1 MGPSRRFAPVIAA
14 WDIFPA
20 FPEMDSTPA
29 TSPPD
34 PLLGTTVGSFR
45 IVRRIGHGG
54 MGSVYLGEQTL
65 IGSKVAVKVLHE
77 HLASDASLVQRF
89 YAEARAVNLI
99 GHPNIVNIFD
109 MNVVPPRRYYLIMEY
124 LEGEP
129 LSAAPAAPM
138 APERALPILIQVC
151 QALQAAHARGV
162 VHRDLKPENIFLCR
176 RDGPPFVKILDFG
189 IAKLFGGEMQ
199 EGHDPRRL
207 DRRHARVHGPR
218 AGRRRRARRPRR
230 HLRAR
235 GHRLPAGHRP
245 ATLHR
250 GRSDR
255 RPARAPR
262 HALPSPPRAEP
273 PGERGVVRGH
283 PRRAGASGARTGSR
297 MPTRSGPRSSGPS
310 PAPPRATPLFR
321 AGAAAPAS
329 ATPRVPTPH
338 VTHAPAPSSVARR
351 RLASGASLL
360 IDGVPRAVDLRDLSR
375 AGVYACVPEPLPAL
389 FTRVQV
395 SLEHPAGALT
405 PAEVVRQVP
414 ELQARAWGFAAGVAL
429 QFLEPAPPFRE
440 AVSRRLRG
448 LAPLA
453 ASGSGD
459 PVVERILARARTAPG
474 DPTCASALPRDAEFD
489 DIRCAL
495 ARAADRARGHRGS
508 GAPTPVSRTRRGGCS
523 AKLNE
528 TIERIATPARR
539 VETDAEAG
547 NFRGVARCISSGLTV
562 TVLEQYRARFLGR
575 HPGAGAKAHV
585 QAAAARGFESSGQ
598 RVQALEAY
606 ERALEMDP
614 LNLALL
620 QRYWRCAS
628 AEAPGHEELPPLHAA
643 PRAGSPRRDR
653 LRPGESASLA
663 PA

>member
-1 MGPSRRFAPVIAA
+1 MS
-14 WDIFPA
+14 
-20 FPEMDSTPA
+20 STPA
-29 TSPPD
+29 TSAPD

-45 IVRRIGHGG
+45 LVRRIGHGG

-129 LSAAPAAPM
+129 LSSAPAAPM

-199 EGHDPRRL
+199 GGMTHAGWIVGTPEYMAPEQGAGETLDGRADLYALGVISYRL
-207 DRRHARVHGPR
+207 ATG
-218 AGRRRRARRPRR
+218 
-230 HLRAR
+230 
-235 GHRLPAGHRP
+235 RLPFTGGGVTGILLAHRDTP
-245 ATLHR
+245 PVPPQQLNPRVSTAWSDAILTALAKNR
-250 GRSDR
+250 EDRFPDADAFRS
-255 RPARAPR
+255 ALERALTR
-262 HALPSPPRAEP
+262 SAASS
-273 PGERGVVRGH
+273 GD
-283 PRRAGASGARTGSR
+283 SGATG
-297 MPTRSGPRSSGPS
+297 
-310 PAPPRATPLFR
+310 APES
-321 AGAAAPAS
+321 APA
-329 ATPRVPTPH
+329 PRVPTPH
-338 VTHAPAPSSVARR
+338 VTHVPAPTTSPAPTP
-351 RLASGASLL
+351 ASFRGTLL
-360 IDGVPRAVDLRDLSR
+360 IDGAPRAVDLRDLSR

-395 SLEHPAGALT
+395 SLENPPGALT

-440 AVSRRLRG
+440 AVSRRLKG
-448 LAPLA
+448 LAPLSSIA
-453 ASGSGD
+453 ATD
-459 PVVERILARARTAPG
+459 PGAERVLTRARTAPT
-474 DPTCASALPRDAEFD
+474 DPYARLGLPPDAEFD
-489 DIRCAL
+489 DIRSRWREL
-495 ARAADRARGHRGS
+495 RAELEGIQTRGS
-508 GAPTPVSRTRRGGCS
+508 HGQQDEARRLL

-528 TIERIATPARR
+528 SVERISSPSRR
-539 VETDAEAG
+539 METDAEAG

-562 TVLEQYRARFLGR
+562 TVLEEHRARFLTR
-575 HPGAGAKAHV
+575 HPGADARAHV
-585 QAAAARGFESSGQ
+585 QAAAARGFESSGH
-598 RVQALEAY
+598 RTQALEAY

-614 LNLALL
+614 LNLGLQQRFWALR
-620 QRYWRCAS
+620 QR
-628 AEAPGHEELPPLHAA
+628 
-643 PRAGSPRRDR
+643 GS
-653 LRPGESASLA
+653 
-663 PA
+663 

>member
-1 MGPSRRFAPVIAA
+1 
-14 WDIFPA
+14 
-20 FPEMDSTPA
+20 MDSTPA
-29 TSPPD
+29 TSPSD

-45 IVRRIGHGG
+45 LVRRIGHGG

-129 LSAAPAAPM
+129 LSAAPAGPM
-138 APERALPILIQVC
+138 PPEQALPILIQVC

-199 EGHDPRRL
+199 EGMTHAGWIVGTPEYMAPEQGSGGALDGRADLYALGVIAYRL
-207 DRRHARVHGPR
+207 ATG
-218 AGRRRRARRPRR
+218 
-230 HLRAR
+230 
-235 GHRLPAGHRP
+235 RLPFSGGGVTGVLLAHRDTP
-245 ATLHR
+245 
-250 GRSDR
+250 
-255 RPARAPR
+255 PI
-262 HALPSPPRAEP
+262 PPRELNPRVSEAWSEAIL
-273 PGERGVVRGH
+273 GALAKQREQRFADADAFRAALER
-283 PRRAGASGARTGSR
+283 ALARTAASN
-297 MPTRSGPRSSGPS
+297 
-310 PAPPRATPLFR
+310 TP
-321 AGAAAPAS
+321 AAAPGAAPTAT

-338 VTHAPAPSSVARR
+338 VTHAPPSSPAPAPVSFR
-351 RLASGASLL
+351 GTLL
-360 IDGVPRAVDLRDLSR
+360 IDGFSKAVDLRDLSR

-395 SLEHPAGALT
+395 SLEVPAGALT

-414 ELQARAWGFAAGVAL
+414 ELQARAWGFAPGVAL
-429 QFLEPAPPFRE
+429 QFLEPPAPFRE

-453 ASGSGD
+453 TSPSGD
-459 PVVERILARARTAPG
+459 PGVERLLARARTAP
-474 DPTCASALPRDAEFD
+474 PEPYTRLALPKDADFD
-489 DIRCAL
+489 DIR
-495 ARAADRARGHRGS
+495 ARWRELRTELEGVAARGANPS
-508 GAPTPVSRTRRGGCS
+508 QQDEARRLLV
-523 AKLNE
+523 KLNE

-547 NFRGVARCISSGLTV
+547 NFRGVVRCISAGLTV
-562 TVLEQYRARFLGR
+562 TVLEELRARFLAR
-575 HPGAGAKAHV
+575 HAGADARAHL

-598 RVQALEAY
+598 RAQALEAY
-606 ERALEMDP
+606 ERALELDP
-614 LNLALL
+614 LNLALQ
-620 QRYWRCAS
+620 QRFWALRQR
-628 AEAPGHEELPPLHAA
+628 G
-643 PRAGSPRRDR
+643 GSGP
-653 LRPGESASLA
+653 
-663 PA
+663 

>member
-1 MGPSRRFAPVIAA
+1 MA
-14 WDIFPA
+14 
-20 FPEMDSTPA
+20 STPA
-29 TSPPD
+29 ISPPD

-45 IVRRIGHGG
+45 LVRRIGHGG

-109 MNVVPPRRYYLIMEY
+109 MSVVPPRRYYLIMEY

-199 EGHDPRRL
+199 EGQTHAGWIVGTPEYMAPEQGAGDALDGRADIYALGVIAYRLATGRLPFTGGGVTGVLLAHRDTPPVPPRELNPRVSDAWSEAIL
-207 DRRHARVHGPR
+207 AALAKRREDRYAD
-218 AGRRRRARRPRR
+218 ADA
-230 HLRAR
+230 LRAA
-235 GHRLPAGHRP
+235 LE
-245 ATLHR
+245 
-250 GRSDR
+250 
-255 RPARAPR
+255 RA
-262 HALPSPPRAEP
+262 L
-273 PGERGVVRGH
+273 
-283 PRRAGASGARTGSR
+283 ARTAASR
-297 MPTRSGPRSSGPS
+297 
-310 PAPPRATPLFR
+310 TPLAT
-321 AGAAAPAS
+321 AGAATPPE

-338 VTHAPAPSSVARR
+338 VTHAPAPSSVAQAP
-351 RLASGASLL
+351 ASFRGTLL
-360 IDGVPRAVDLRDLSR
+360 IEGVSRTVDLRDLSR

-395 SLEHPAGALT
+395 SLEVPAGVLT

-414 ELQARAWGFAAGVAL
+414 EVQARAWGFAAGVAL

-453 ASGSGD
+453 ASVSGD
-459 PVVERILARARTAPG
+459 PAAERILARARTAPG
-474 DPTCASALPRDAEFD
+474 DPYVRLGLPPDAEFD
-489 DIRCAL
+489 DIRSRWREL
-495 ARAADRARGHRGS
+495 RNELESLQQRGTNPGQQDEARRLL
-508 GAPTPVSRTRRGGCS
+508 

-528 TIERIATPARR
+528 SMERIATPARR

-547 NFRGVARCISSGLTV
+547 NFRGVARCIAAGLTV
-562 TVLEQYRARFLGR
+562 TALEDHRARFLGR
-575 HPGAGAKAHV
+575 HVGADSRAHV
-585 QAAAARGFESSGQ
+585 QAAAARGFEASGQ
-598 RVQALEAY
+598 RSQALDAY

-620 QRYWRCAS
+620 QRYWALRQR
-628 AEAPGHEELPPLHAA
+628 G
-643 PRAGSPRRDR
+643 GS
-653 LRPGESASLA
+653 GT
-663 PA
+663 

>member
-1 MGPSRRFAPVIAA
+1 MA
-14 WDIFPA
+14 
-20 FPEMDSTPA
+20 STPA

-45 IVRRIGHGG
+45 LVRRIGHGG

-199 EGHDPRRL
+199 EGQTHAGWIVGTPEYMAPEQGAGDALDGRADIYALGVIAYRL
-207 DRRHARVHGPR
+207 ATG
-218 AGRRRRARRPRR
+218 
-230 HLRAR
+230 
-235 GHRLPAGHRP
+235 RLPFTGGGVTGVLLAHRDTP
-245 ATLHR
+245 
-250 GRSDR
+250 
-255 RPARAPR
+255 PV
-262 HALPSPPRAEP
+262 PPRELNPRVSDAWSEAILAALSKRREDRFADADAFRAAL
-273 PGERGVVRGH
+273 ER
-283 PRRAGASGARTGSR
+283 ALARTAA
-297 MPTRSGPRSSGPS
+297 SSAPLPVAGD
-310 PAPPRATPLFR
+310 PAPP
-321 AGAAAPAS
+321 GAS
-329 ATPRVPTPH
+329 PRVPTPH
-338 VTHAPAPSSVARR
+338 VTHAPAPSSVAPAPAGFR
-351 RLASGASLL
+351 GTLL
-360 IDGVPRAVDLRDLSR
+360 IDGIPRAVDLRDLSR
-375 AGVYACVPEPLPAL
+375 AGVYACIPEPLPAL

-395 SLEHPAGALT
+395 SLEHPAGTLT

-453 ASGSGD
+453 ASASGD
-459 PVVERILARARTAPG
+459 PVVERILARARGAPA
-474 DPTCASALPRDAEFD
+474 DPYVRLGLGPDAEFD
-489 DIRCAL
+489 DIRSRWRELRTELEAIHQRGTNPGQQDE
-495 ARAADRARGHRGS
+495 ARRLL
-508 GAPTPVSRTRRGGCS
+508 

-528 TIERIATPARR
+528 TMERIATPARR

-547 NFRGVARCISSGLTV
+547 NYRGVARCIAAGITV
-562 TVLEQYRARFLGR
+562 TALEQHRARFLGR
-575 HPGAGAKAHV
+575 HPGADAKAHV

-598 RVQALEAY
+598 RPQALEAY
-606 ERALEMDP
+606 ERALELDP
-614 LNLALL
+614 LNLPLL
-620 QRYWRCAS
+620 QRYMALRQR
-628 AEAPGHEELPPLHAA
+628 GG
-643 PRAGSPRRDR
+643 AGS
-653 LRPGESASLA
+653 
-663 PA
+663 